1 MSLFLRDIASIFV
14 ARHVFGSFETEVVGA
29 GEQKLVLAHRSGSMI
44 PNMSKHRTRTVL
56 SSAYHPYR

>member
-29 GEQKLVLAHRSGSMI
+29 GEQKLVLAHRSG
-44 PNMSKHRTRTVL
+44 TVNIDL
-56 SSAYHPYR
+56 DENHPKQR